1 MTHTLYDYIN
11 RDIKP
16 LKADESIANAQDF
29 FLDLNYSHFPVTE
42 DGIFIGSLSKDDADI
57 LNSETLISDNK
68 YELERFY
75 VRSSMIWLDV
85 LEIFA
90 RNETN
95 IVPVLSDKNQYLG
108 YYELEDV
115 VRFFHETPFLR
126 EDGGILVIKK
136 DVSNY
141 SMGEIT
147 QIIESNNARLLGMF
161 VSKIESDFVEVTIKT
176 SQSSLNDIIQT
187 FRRYEYEIISEH
199 KEDSY
204 LQNLKDRS
212 DYLDK
217 YLNI

>member
-1 MTHTLYDYIN
+1 MHTLFDYIN
-11 RDIKP
+11 KDIKP
-16 LKADESIANAQDF
+16 LDASETIANAQDF
-29 FLDLNYSHFPVTE
+29 FLDLNYSHFPVVE
-42 DGIFIGSLSKDDADI
+42 KGVFIGSLSKDDAELLD
-57 LNSETLISDNK
+57 SRTLIQDNK

-85 LEIFA
+85 LEVFA
-90 RNETN
+90 QNETN
-95 IVPVLSDKNQYLG
+95 IVPVLSDKNSYLG

-126 EDGGILVIKK
+126 EDGGILIIRK
-136 DVSNY
+136 DITNY
-141 SMGEIT
+141 SMGQIT
-147 QIIESNNARLLGMF
+147 QIIESNNARLLGLF
-161 VSKIESDFVEVTIKT
+161 VSKVDGDFVEVTVKT

-199 KEDSY
+199 QEDSY
-204 LQNLKDRS
+204 LQNLKERS